1 MFVLIGLH
9 PDPPGVTANPQARV
23 QWYLDH
29 KNITAISG
37 FGGGYFAFLMAFF
50 AVGVRKLLRS
60 GEAGESTYSSAALV
74 GGVLVSVAA
83 TVGALITLGS
93 LEAANKHQ
101 AAVLTTFAFLNDFGW
116 LPTMVGFGVFYLA
129 TGLGG
134 LRTATLP
141 KWLSIVTNRPRC
153 RRGRRPD
160 RRCRLLGDP
169 AVADRRR
176 RADVGPN
183 WHVDRDVAARRAGRG
198 LQRLRICRER
208 ARVDSRLRLG
218 GRLVRHPAASPIPR
232 GPAQLRSTAEEC

>member
-1 MFVLIGLH
+1 MTTTRFEKFLAIAGILAGVVFVLIGFH

-93 LEAANKHQ
+93 LEAADKHQ

-116 LPTMVGFGVFYLA
+116 LPIMVGLGVFYLA

-141 KWLSIVTNRPRC
+141 KWLSIVTIV
-153 RRGRRPD
+153 
-160 RRCRLLGDP
+160 LGVG
-169 AVADRRR
+169 AVAGPTGVVVYLVTPLWLIVVGALLLRRSAR
-176 RADVGPN
+176 PSTVSLP
-183 WHVDRDVAARRAGRG
+183 RD
-198 LQRLRICRER
+198 ER
-208 ARVDSRLRLG
+208 A
-218 GRLVRHPAASPIPR
+218 PAYS
-232 GPAQLRSTAEEC
+232 G